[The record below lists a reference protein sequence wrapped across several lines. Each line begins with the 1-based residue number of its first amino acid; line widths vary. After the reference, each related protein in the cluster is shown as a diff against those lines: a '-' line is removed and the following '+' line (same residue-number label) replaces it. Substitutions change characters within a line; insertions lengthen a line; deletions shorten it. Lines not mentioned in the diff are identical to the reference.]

1 MEMTAPC
8 TIVVHLSADFLMLLM
23 RESILTS
30 ERLSVYYLI
39 TSFYLLY
46 FFAISVKQVF
56 LYQVLDWDHRF
67 LSIMPHNCA

>member
-1 MEMTAPC
+1 MTAPC